1 MRLLVPVIAAATVLL
16 LVSCGSGS
24 GAKPA
29 PPTAS
34 LTASKAAINTGQEAT
49 LTWSS
54 TNATSCTA
62 TGGWSGELAASG
74 TQSTGALDNDTDFS
88 LTCTGAGGTSTA
100 ATTTVA
106 PIPSAPAG
114 AVDE

>member
-1 MRLLVPVIAAATVLL
+1 MRLLVSVIAAAAVLV
-16 LVSCGSGS
+16 LVSCGGS

-34 LTASKAAINTGQEAT
+34 LTASKATINTGQEAT

-62 TGGWSGELAASG
+62 TGGWGGELAVRG
-74 TQSTGALDNDTDFS
+74 TQTTGVLRKDTEFF
-88 LTCTGAGGTSTA
+88 LTWLGRGVASSAAPATGAGT
-100 ATTTVA
+100 
-106 PIPSAPAG
+106 P
-114 AVDE
+114 